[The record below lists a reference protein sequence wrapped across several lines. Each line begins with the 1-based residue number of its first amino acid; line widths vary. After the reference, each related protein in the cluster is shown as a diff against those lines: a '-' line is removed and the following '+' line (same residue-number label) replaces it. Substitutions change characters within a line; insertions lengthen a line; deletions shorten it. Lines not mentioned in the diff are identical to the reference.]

1 MKRRSFTTRR
11 RTFMLSTTAGLLAPA
26 DARAQKR
33 RRIGALTITPPDRLA
48 AMPQWIAFLDTLRTY
63 GWNEGNNLEIIIR
76 ASGGDQRKWPVL
88 ADEILSAGVEL
99 VIATDTP
106 SAQALFQ
113 RTKTVPII
121 YASGGDPV
129 AAGLVS
135 SLARPGGNVTGWTAD
150 LNSLADKSIEFSR
163 ELVPGL
169 RRVAV
174 MFNPENQ
181 ASARGYHLFEP
192 LAQAFGFELIPAP
205 VVTSEQLEPALA
217 VLARERPQVLMVQ
230 PAAPIYLHTARIAEF
245 AIRLGIPALANADRQ
260 AREGCILSYGPDWEG
275 MSRRTAYYVDRI
287 LRGAAPHDLP
297 IELAPFRLTIN
308 LATARALGI
317 AVPATLLLRAD
328 EVIR

>member
-1 MKRRSFTTRR
+1 MERRSFTTRR
-11 RTFMLSTTAGLLAPA
+11 RAFMLSATAGLLAPA

-48 AMPQWIAFLDTLRTY
+48 AQPLWIALLEGLRTY

-88 ADEILSAGVEL
+88 ADELLSAGVEL

-121 YASGGDPV
+121 IASGGDPV
-129 AAGLVS
+129 AAGLAS
-135 SLARPGGNVTGWTAD
+135 SLARPGGNVTGWFAD
-150 LNSLADKSIEFSR
+150 LSPLAGKIIEFSR

-169 RRVAV
+169 RRLAV

-181 ASARGYHLFEP
+181 ASARGYHMLEP
-192 LAQAFGFELIPAP
+192 LAPAFGFELIPAP
-205 VVTSEQLEPALA
+205 VATSEQLEPALA

-230 PAAPIYLHTARIAEF
+230 PASPIYLHTAQIAEF
-245 AIRLGIPALANADRQ
+245 AIRLGIPALAHLDRQ
-260 AREGCILSYGPDWEG
+260 AREGCLLSYGPDWEG
-275 MSRRTAYYVDRI
+275 MWRRTAYYVDRI
-287 LRGAAPHDLP
+287 LRGTAPSDLP
-297 IELAPFRLTIN
+297 VELASFRLTIN

-317 AVPATLLLRAD
+317 TIPAHMLVRAD
-328 EVIR
+328 EVIE